1 MKDYKRQLSI
11 LNQQY
16 ELLGFTSEPVPVVP
30 AVVLKGTM
38 AVFILSSKKETKRF
52 FPNIP
57 RPLTTLKGLHLS
69 LYSLSSGEGKID
81 YDGDPLRQ
89 SSSKTHRACAPA
101 G

>member
-38 AVFILSSKKETKRF
+38 AVFILSSKKETKKV
-52 FPNIP
+52 FPEHPPSPYNLEGAP
-57 RPLTTLKGLHLS
+57 PLPVFPLLRR
-69 LYSLSSGEGKID
+69 GKN
-81 YDGDPLRQ
+81 
-89 SSSKTHRACAPA
+89 
-101 G
+101 